1 MVRAEFMMLIAAAI
15 AMILV
20 AFALPVFVRDHH
32 IPPEEPESPTQHLE
46 DRKAAVYEN
55 LRDLQAEF
63 HMGKMSSDDYAAS
76 KRELQKELAG
86 VLAEIDEVEGSASA

>member
-1 MVRAEFMMLIAAAI
+1 MLIAAAI

-20 AFALPVFVRDHH
+20 AFALPLVVRSEH
-32 IPPEEPESPTQHLE
+32 IPPEDPVPPEQHLE
-46 DRKAAVYEN
+46 DRKAAIYEN

-63 HMGKMSSDDYAAS
+63 QMGKMSSADYAAS

-86 VLAEIDEVEGSASA
+86 VLAGIQEAQHGDIA